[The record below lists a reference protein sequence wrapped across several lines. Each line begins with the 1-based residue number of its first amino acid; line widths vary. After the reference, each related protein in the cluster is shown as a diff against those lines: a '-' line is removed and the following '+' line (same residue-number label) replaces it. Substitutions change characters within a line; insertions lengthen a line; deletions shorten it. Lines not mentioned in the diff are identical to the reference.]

1 MFGNGLSNN
10 QSDGG
15 GVTCAAEKPLI
26 ITDNFQMLVS
36 VIIPT
41 YNREKT
47 IERAVNSVLE
57 QTWKELE
64 IIVVDDGSTDRTE
77 EILAVYGNKIRVI
90 RQQNGGASA
99 ARNTGIRAATGEII
113 SFLDSDDEW
122 LPEKTERQVKLLR
135 RTESS
140 GVVCCICNARMLFA
154 SGAVTSF
161 QTACLQPD
169 QAEGVWSN
177 PGPVLLDRFLLFNQV
192 AAVWRKAL
200 DHSGYFREDL
210 RIMED
215 YDLAL
220 RLALAGPWAFIA
232 EPLMIWHADAGSGLS
247 RNIGQLDICRRA
259 LQILN
264 DLSRSAQFGSRLPV
278 VQLSHRRLLLER
290 EIDGLVL
297 SSQRNGIAAFAGR
310 LLLWGLKGYGAIYRR
325 LPFNTRM
332 ITRGT
337 GNS

>member
-1 MFGNGLSNN
+1 
-10 QSDGG
+10 
-15 GVTCAAEKPLI
+15 
-26 ITDNFQMLVS
+26 MLVS

-64 IIVVDDGSTDRTE
+64 VIVVDDGSTDRTD
-77 EILAVYGNKIRVI
+77 EILKAYGNKIRVI
-90 RQQNGGASA
+90 RQQNGGAST

-122 LPEKTERQVKLLR
+122 LPEKTERQVKLLQ

-154 SGAVTSF
+154 SGTVTSF
-161 QTACLQPD
+161 QTACLHPD
-169 QAEGVWSN
+169 QPEGIWSN
-177 PGPVLLDRFLLFNQV
+177 PGRILLDRFLLFNQV

-232 EPLMIWHADAGSGLS
+232 DPLMIWHEDAGSGLS
-247 RNIGQLDICRRA
+247 RNIGQLAICRRT

-264 DLSRSAQFGSRLPV
+264 DLSRSAQFGSLLPG
-278 VQLSHRRLLLER
+278 VQLSHRRLLLKGQ
-290 EIDGLVL
+290 IAVLVL
-297 SSQRNGIAAFAGR
+297 SSQTNGIRSVAGR
-310 LLLWGLKGYGAIYRR
+310 CLLWCLKCYGAIYRR
-325 LPFNTRM
+325 LPFTSRM
-332 ITRGT
+332 ITRVA
-337 GNS
+337 GNT